1 MRRQLAAALCSAIL
15 CSAVLGFMASS
26 SLAIAQQKTAK
37 APATPATLG
46 AGSGK
51 TTSDRQVYSSIK
63 DLMESIIDPSAD
75 ILWGAVGTV
84 VDEEGV
90 HESLPK
96 TPEEWLDLRRAAVRI
111 IEGSNLLMMP
121 GREAAPAGSKSEV
134 PGVELEPAEITAL
147 IKKKR
152 KSFDAFAKAL
162 RVLGLEALRATE
174 AKNAVLLMEI
184 GGRMQDVCES
194 CHKTFWYPNEKLP

>member
-1 MRRQLAAALCSAIL
+1 MRRQLAAALCTAVL
-15 CSAVLGFMASS
+15 CTAVLGFTASF

-96 TPEEWLDLRRAAVRI
+96 TPEE
-111 IEGSNLLMMP
+111 
-121 GREAAPAGSKSEV
+121 
-134 PGVELEPAEITAL
+134 
-147 IKKKR
+147 
-152 KSFDAFAKAL
+152 
-162 RVLGLEALRATE
+162 
-174 AKNAVLLMEI
+174 
-184 GGRMQDVCES
+184 
-194 CHKTFWYPNEKLP
+194 

>member
-1 MRRQLAAALCSAIL
+1 
-15 CSAVLGFMASS
+15 
-26 SLAIAQQKTAK
+26 
-37 APATPATLG
+37 
-46 AGSGK
+46 
-51 TTSDRQVYSSIK
+51 
-63 DLMESIIDPSAD
+63 
-75 ILWGAVGTV
+75 
-84 VDEEGV
+84 
-90 HESLPK
+90 
-96 TPEEWLDLRRAAVRI
+96 
-111 IEGSNLLMMP
+111 MMP
-121 GREAAPAGSKSEV
+121 GREAAPAGTKSEV